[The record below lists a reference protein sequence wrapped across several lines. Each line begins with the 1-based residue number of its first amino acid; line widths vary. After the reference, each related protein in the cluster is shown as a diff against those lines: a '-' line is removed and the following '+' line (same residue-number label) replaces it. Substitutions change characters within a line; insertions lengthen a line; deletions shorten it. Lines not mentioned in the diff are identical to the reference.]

1 MLILLKK
8 RLKTIVLISYFTRLY
23 LNFFRGFYSEFALL
37 WDSLNSFFLV
47 HINYSSEEGQTFKL
61 LNTYLKYN
69 TLSQMKSLVELTCS
83 QSKQSL
89 IVNNLNYVLLSFRF
103 NYRLQVSLFLSG
115 YVPYIQSLTKI
126 FFSANWLERE
136 AWDLFGIIFKG
147 HPDLRRILT
156 DYGFK
161 GHPLQKTFPLVG
173 FLDVIYSD
181 TEKRVIYIPL
191 ELTQAPRVFLSKLA

>member
-8 RLKTIVLISYFTRLY
+8 RLKLIVLISYFIRLY
-23 LNFFRGFYSEFALL
+23 LNFFRGFFSEFSLL
-37 WDSLNSFFLV
+37 WDSLNSFFL
-47 HINYSSEEGQTFKL
+47 IRMNYNPSSGKMFNL
-61 LNTYLKYN
+61 LNMYLNCY

-83 QSKQSL
+83 QSKQSM
-89 IVNNLNYVLLSFRF
+89 IVNNLNYILLSFRF
-103 NYRLQVSLFLSG
+103 NYRLQVSLFLNG

-126 FFSANWLERE
+126 FYSANWLERE

-173 FLDVIYSD
+173 FLDIIYSD

-191 ELTQAPRVFLSKLA
+191 ELTQAPRVFLPKLA